1 MYCTVILCSAIYNSF
16 VYLCVIGSTVLANLY
31 VEYSARKYINC
42 MYLLPHLQKKGET
55 AQDNISARDA
65 MFYPIYAS
73 VALFGLYIFFKFVP
87 KEYVNIALSLFFFA
101 VCVAGLARLA
111 G

>member
-1 MYCTVILCSAIYNSF
+1 MYK
-16 VYLCVIGSTVLANLY
+16 LY
-31 VEYSARKYINC
+31 V
-42 MYLLPHLQKKGET
+42 LPHLQKKGET

>member
-1 MYCTVILCSAIYNSF
+1 MYVYNSSYDIAYVCVCAIVRIF
-16 VYLCVIGSTVLANLY
+16 HLVNITHKYVLNVSCKRSLCCLYLQS
-31 VEYSARKYINC
+31 
-42 MYLLPHLQKKGET
+42 KGET

-87 KEYVNIALSLFFFA
+87 KEYVNIALSIFFFI

>member
-1 MYCTVILCSAIYNSF
+1 MWSALP
-16 VYLCVIGSTVLANLY
+16 YLQS
-31 VEYSARKYINC
+31 
-42 MYLLPHLQKKGET
+42 KGET

-73 VALFGLYIFFKFVP
+73 VALFGLYMFFKFVP
-87 KEYVNIALSLFFFA
+87 KEYVNIALGIFFFI